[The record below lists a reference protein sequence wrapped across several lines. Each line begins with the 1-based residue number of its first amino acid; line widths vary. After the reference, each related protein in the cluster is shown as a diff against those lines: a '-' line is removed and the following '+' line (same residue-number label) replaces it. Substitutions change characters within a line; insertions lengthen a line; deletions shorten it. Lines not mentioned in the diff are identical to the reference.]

1 MHALDSGVGNGRL
14 TSVQRGISMQVSV
27 ENTSALERRMTI
39 GVPAE
44 RIETEVNKRLQ
55 QTARKAKIPGFRP
68 GKVPM
73 SVIRQRYEDGAR
85 QEALGD
91 LIQATFYEAVVE
103 QKLNPAGAP
112 AVEPKSF
119 EKGKDLEYV
128 ATFEVFPEFT
138 VAGFDTIAVER
149 LSADVVDSDLDNML
163 EVLRKQNV
171 RFEVADRAAQNEDQ
185 LNIDFVGKVD
195 GEVFAG
201 GSATATQLVL
211 GSGRMIPGFE
221 DGLVGAKAGEERVLN
236 VTFPEDY
243 QNLELAGKAA
253 EFTVTVNT
261 VSEPKLPELNEEFFK
276 QFGIKETGIE
286 GFRTEVRKNMERE
299 LRQAIKS
306 KVKNQVMD
314 GLLAANPIEV
324 PKALLENEVNRLRV
338 QAVQQFGGNI
348 KPDQLPAELFEE
360 QAKRRVELGLIVAEV
375 VKQFDLKPDD
385 ARVREMIQEMA
396 SAYQEPEQVV
406 AWYYKNEQQMNEVRS
421 VVLEEQV
428 VDTVL
433 QKASVTDKS
442 VSYEEAV
449 KPVEAPKAD

>member
-1 MHALDSGVGNGRL
+1 
-14 TSVQRGISMQVSV
+14 MQVSV
-27 ENTSALERRMTI
+27 ESTSALERRMTI

-44 RIETEVNKRLQ
+44 RIETEVTKRLQ
-55 QTARKAKIPGFRP
+55 QTARRAKVAGFRP

-73 SVIRQRYEDGAR
+73 SVIRQRYEDAAR

-91 LIQATFYEAVVE
+91 LIQATFYEAVTA
-103 QKLNPAGAP
+103 QKLNPAGQP
-112 AVEPKSF
+112 AVEPKLF
-119 EKGKDLEYV
+119 EKGKDLEYI
-128 ATFEVFPEFT
+128 ATFEVFPEFEVT
-138 VAGFDTIAVER
+138 GLEGIAIER
-149 LSADVVDSDLDNML
+149 LQADVADADLDKML
-163 EVLRKQNV
+163 EILRKQNT
-171 RFEVADRAAQNEDQ
+171 RFESAARAAQDGDQ
-185 LNIDFVGKVD
+185 LTIDFVGKVD
-195 GEVFAG
+195 GEIFAG
-201 GSATATQLVL
+201 GSAKATQLVL

-221 DGLVGAKAGEERVLN
+221 DGLLGAAAGEERVLSL
-236 VTFPEDY
+236 TFPADY

-253 EFTVTVNT
+253 EFSVSVTAVAAPT
-261 VSEPKLPELNEEFFK
+261 LPELNAEFFAL
-276 QFGIKETGIE
+276 FGVKEG
-286 GFRTEVRKNMERE
+286 GLDDFRAEVRKNMQRE

-324 PKALLENEVNRLRV
+324 PKSLLSNEVDRLRV

-360 QAKRRVELGLIVAEV
+360 QARRRVVLGLIVAEV
-375 VKQFDLKPDD
+375 VKQFALKPDD

-406 AWYYKNEQQMNEVRS
+406 AWYYKNDQQMNEVRS

-433 QKASVTDKS
+433 SKANVTDKS

-449 KPVEAPKAD
+449 KPVEAAPAA

>member
-1 MHALDSGVGNGRL
+1 
-14 TSVQRGISMQVSV
+14 MQVSV

-112 AVEPKSF
+112 SVEPKTF
-119 EKGKDLEYV
+119 EKGKDLEYI
-128 ATFEVFPEFT
+128 ATFEVFPEFS
-138 VAGFDTIAVER
+138 VAGFESISVER
-149 LSADVVDSDLDNML
+149 LSADVADSDLDNML
-163 EVLRKQNV
+163 EILRKQNV
-171 RFEVADRAAQNEDQ
+171 SFEVVDRAAQNEDQ
-185 LNIDFVGKVD
+185 LNIDFVGKID
-195 GEVFAG
+195 GEAFAG
-201 GSATATQLVL
+201 GSATGTQLVL

-236 VTFPEDY
+236 LTFPEDY
-243 QNLELAGKAA
+243 QNLELAGKTA

-261 VSEPKLPELNEEFFK
+261 VSAPTLPELNETFFK
-276 QFGIKETGIE
+276 QFGIKETNIE

-385 ARVREMIQEMA
+385 TRVRELIQEMA

-433 QKASVTDKS
+433 QKASVTDKA

-449 KPVEAPKAD
+449 KPVEAPQAD

>member
-1 MHALDSGVGNGRL
+1 
-14 TSVQRGISMQVSV
+14 
-27 ENTSALERRMTI
+27 MTI

-44 RIETEVNKRLQ
+44 RIETEVSKRLQ

-85 QEALGD
+85 QEALGE

-112 AVEPKSF
+112 SVEPKSF

-138 VAGFDTIAVER
+138 VSGFESIKVER
-149 LSADVVDSDLDNML
+149 LSADVADSDLDNML

-171 RFEVADRAAQNEDQ
+171 RFEETDRAAQTDDQ
-185 LNIDFVGKVD
+185 VNIDFVGKVD

-201 GSATATQLVL
+201 GSATGTQLVL

-276 QFGIKETGIE
+276 LFGIKETGIE
-286 GFRTEVRKNMERE
+286 GFRTEVRKNMDRE

-375 VKQFDLKPDD
+375 VKQFDLKPDE

-406 AWYYKNEQQMNEVRS
+406 AWYLKNEQQLNEVRS

-433 QKASVTDKS
+433 QKASVTDTS

-449 KPVEAPKAD
+449 KPVQAPQAD

>member
-1 MHALDSGVGNGRL
+1 
-14 TSVQRGISMQVSV
+14 MQVSV

-39 GVPAE
+39 AVPAE
-44 RIETEVNKRLQ
+44 RVENEVNKRLQ
-55 QTARKAKIPGFRP
+55 QTARRAKVAGFRP

-73 SVIRQRYEDGAR
+73 SVIRQRFEADAR
-85 QEALGD
+85 QEAFGD
-91 LIQATFYEAVVE
+91 LVQASFYEAIVE

-119 EKGKDLEYV
+119 EKGKDLEFV
-128 ATFEVFPEFT
+128 AIFEVFPEFT
-138 VAGFDTIAVER
+138 VSGLESISVER
-149 LSADVVDSDLDNML
+149 LSAEVADADLDKML
-163 EVLRKQNV
+163 DVLRKQNT
-171 RFEVADRAAQNEDQ
+171 RFEVAERAAQNDDQ
-185 LNIDFVGKVD
+185 VNIDFVGKID
-195 GEVFAG
+195 GEAFAG
-201 GSATATQLVL
+201 GSAKGTQLVL

-221 DGLVGAKAGEERVLN
+221 EGLVGAKAGEERVVN

-243 QNLELAGKAA
+243 QNLDLAGKAA
-253 EFTVTVNT
+253 EFTITVNS
-261 VSEPKLPELNEEFFK
+261 VSAPQLPELNEEFFA
-276 QFGIKETGIE
+276 QFGIKESTLE

-299 LRQAIKS
+299 LRQATKT

-360 QAKRRVELGLIVAEV
+360 QAKRRVVLGLIVAEV

-385 ARVREMIQEMA
+385 AKVREMIEEMA
-396 SAYQEPEQVV
+396 SAYQEPEQVI
-406 AWYYKNEQQMNEVRS
+406 AWYYKNDQQLNEVRS

-433 QKASVTDKS
+433 QKATVTDKS

-449 KPVEAPKAD
+449 KPAQAQADAE

>member
-1 MHALDSGVGNGRL
+1 
-14 TSVQRGISMQVSV
+14 MQVSV

-112 AVEPKSF
+112 AVEPKTF
-119 EKGKDLEYV
+119 EKGKDLEYI

-138 VAGFDTIAVER
+138 VAGFDSIAVER
-149 LSADVVDSDLDNML
+149 LSADVADADLDNML
-163 EVLRKQNV
+163 EILRKQNV

-201 GSATATQLVL
+201 GSATGTQLVL

-236 VTFPEDY
+236 LTFPENY

-276 QFGIKETGIE
+276 QFGIKETGID

-385 ARVREMIQEMA
+385 TRVREMIQEMA

-433 QKASVTDKS
+433 QKASVTEKS

-449 KPVEAPKAD
+449 KPVEAPQAD

>member
-1 MHALDSGVGNGRL
+1 
-14 TSVQRGISMQVSV
+14 MQVSV
-27 ENTSALERRMTI
+27 ENTSVLERRMTV
-39 GVPAE
+39 GVPVE

-55 QTARKAKIPGFRP
+55 QTARRAKVPGFRP

-73 SVIRQRYEDGAR
+73 SVIRQRYEDSAR

-103 QKLNPAGAP
+103 QKLNPAGQP

-128 ATFEVFPEFT
+128 ATFEVFPEFEVTGLDT
-138 VAGFDTIAVER
+138 VAVER
-149 LSADVVDSDLDNML
+149 LEADVVDTDVDNML
-163 EVLRKQNV
+163 DILRKQNTS
-171 RFEVADRAAQNEDQ
+171 FEAVERAAETGDQ
-185 LNIDFVGKVD
+185 LTIDFVGKID
-195 GEVFAG
+195 GVEFAG
-201 GSATATQLVL
+201 GSAKGTQLVL

-221 DGLVGAKAGEERVLN
+221 DALVGAKAGEEKVIN
-236 VTFPEDY
+236 PTFPEDY
-243 QNLELAGKAA
+243 QNLDLAGKTA
-253 EFTVTVNT
+253 EFTVNVTAVAA
-261 VSEPKLPELNEEFFK
+261 PKLPELNDDFFAL
-276 QFGIKETGIE
+276 FGIKEGGID
-286 GFRTEVRKNMERE
+286 GFRAEVRKNMERE

-306 KVKNQVMD
+306 KVKSQVMD

-324 PKALLENEVNRLRV
+324 PKALLSSEVDRLRV

-360 QAKRRVELGLIVAEV
+360 QAKRRVVLGLIVAEV

-385 ARVREMIQEMA
+385 ARVKELITEMA
-396 SAYQEPEQVV
+396 SAYQEPEQVIS
-406 AWYYKNEQQMNEVRS
+406 WYYKNDQQMNEVRS

-433 QKASVTDKS
+433 QKANVTDKK